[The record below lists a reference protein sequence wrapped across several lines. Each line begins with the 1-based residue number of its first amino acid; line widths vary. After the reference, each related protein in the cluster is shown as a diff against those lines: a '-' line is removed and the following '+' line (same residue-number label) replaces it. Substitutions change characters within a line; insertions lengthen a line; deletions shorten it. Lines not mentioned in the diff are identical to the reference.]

1 MVKQRA
7 FALLVSLLL
16 MALLLVLGM
25 AMLSKQSYRY
35 RAARLAAESSAARGL
50 AEAGISNTQSKIDH
64 DLLYP
69 PPDQRYHDE
78 YSYSETIYDVDGL
91 TAVGHYEVTIDRR
104 WMDPPRGVLVITS
117 RGFPRDTH
125 ASYQIRAELDVDEA
139 RPSFFQYVRWEEN
152 TSY

>member
-1 MVKQRA
+1 MVKKRA
-7 FALLVSLLL
+7 YALLISLLL

-35 RAARLAAESSAARGL
+35 RAARLAAETAQARAL
-50 AEAGISNTQSKIDH
+50 AEAGIANTQCKLDH

-78 YSYSETIYDVDGL
+78 YSYSETVYDVDSS
-91 TAVGHYEVTIDRR
+91 TPVGHYEVTIDRR
-104 WMDPPRGVLVITS
+104 WMEPPHGVMVITS
-117 RGFPRDTH
+117 RGFPRDTQ
-125 ASYQIRAELDVDEA
+125 ASYQIRAELDLELS